1 MVLEIP
7 GGACSCDGAPSFA
20 RALWEGA
27 ASRDVGAWVG
37 GHGAKVVAAV
47 IRAGDAATRKK
58 AMKAVEK
65 AAGVEDAGAWAEG
78 FFKAPGGGGDER
90 GTITGEEAPGKTR
103 GGGARKGSGEG
114 ATRAGETPRAKGGK
128 ARGGAEEKPRA
139 KSPKER
145 SFSPR
150 QTRAQRAKKASTE

>member
-1 MVLEIP
+1 MRWRAVLRDE
-7 GGACSCDGAPSFA
+7 
-20 RALWEGA
+20 ALWEGA

-37 GHGAKVVAAV
+37 GQGAKVVAAV

-65 AAGVEDAGAWAEG
+65 AAGVEDAGTWAEG
-78 FFKAPGGGGDER
+78 FFKAPGGGGGNES
-90 GTITGEEAPGKTR
+90 GYYYR
-103 GGGARKGSGEG
+103 GGGAGEDARRRREEG
-114 ATRAGETPRAKGGK
+114 FGRGAATRAGETPRAKGGK

-150 QTRAQRAKKASTE
+150 QTRAQRAKKASAE